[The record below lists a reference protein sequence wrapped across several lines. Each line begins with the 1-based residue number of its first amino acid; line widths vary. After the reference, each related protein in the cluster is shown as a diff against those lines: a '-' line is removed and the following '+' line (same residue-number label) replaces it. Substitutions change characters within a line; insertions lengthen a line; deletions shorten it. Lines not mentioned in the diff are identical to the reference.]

1 MRARAFHVECR
12 LAAIDT
18 TMTELGAFLGDAL
31 APEGAIRL
39 EIAVVEALT
48 NIVLHGRL
56 AHDAG
61 IDLLAR
67 TAPDTVEIEIRDPGP
82 PVPLRLFEDSAD
94 LDQIDPLAE
103 SGRGIA
109 LIKAMSDGLDYR
121 IDRGANRLVL
131 RFVARDPE

>member
-1 MRARAFHVECR
+1 MRSRAFHVECR

-18 TMTELGAFLGDAL
+18 TMGELGAFLEDDL
-31 APEGAIRL
+31 APETAIRM
-39 EIAVVEALT
+39 EIAVAEALT

-61 IDLLAR
+61 IDILAR
-67 TAPDTVEIEIRDPGP
+67 ATPGAAEIEIRDPGP
-82 PVPLRLFEDSAD
+82 PVPLRLFEEAAD
-94 LDQIDPLAE
+94 LDRIDPLAE

-121 IDRGANRLVL
+121 IAQGANRLML
-131 RFVARDPE
+131 RFAARDPE